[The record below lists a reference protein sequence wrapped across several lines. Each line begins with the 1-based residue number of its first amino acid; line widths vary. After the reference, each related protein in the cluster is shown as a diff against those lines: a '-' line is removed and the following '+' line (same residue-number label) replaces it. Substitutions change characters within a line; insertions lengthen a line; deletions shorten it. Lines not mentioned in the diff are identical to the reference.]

1 MQPAPTQPEAAESER
16 SRQGDRVDLEVTWE
30 QVRAVLRET
39 IDQTPFYTWFQ
50 QAVLRSLTDSTLTVA
65 VQNDFTRDWLIEN
78 YMAQIEH
85 SVHTVLSSNL
95 RVDVVVDAELAA
107 RKAPRRERPDETA
120 PTEKKLDAGKKTTKR
135 PAGLL
140 RSSDV
145 VLNPSYTFDN
155 YVVGPCNR
163 FAHAAA
169 VGVSESPGGPYNP
182 YFIHGSVGLGKTHL
196 LQSLCREILDD
207 DPDTNILFLSCET
220 FINHFID
227 AIGKGDQTKFRHKY
241 RDVDVLVVDDIHL
254 LANKERTQEE
264 FFHTFN
270 ALYNAGKQ
278 IVLSSDS
285 PPKDIPSLEERLVS
299 RFKWGLVTEIEP
311 PCYETRMAI
320 IMRKANE
327 RGIDLPEEVTKVLAE
342 RLDSNIRELEGA
354 VNKLQGF
361 SKLMGVPISMELAR
375 QCLQDVFS
383 VRRGPTSMDD
393 IAQLVTEHFDVR
405 LSELQSKK
413 RHKAIAWPRQVSMF
427 LTRRITKRSLQ
438 DIGGFYGGRD
448 HSTVLHAIKKVEET
462 LLTDGALANLI
473 ADLET
478 QLRRAAL
485 V

>member
-220 FINHFID
+220 FINHF
-227 AIGKGDQTKFRHKY
+227 
-241 RDVDVLVVDDIHL
+241 
-254 LANKERTQEE
+254 
-264 FFHTFN
+264 
-270 ALYNAGKQ
+270 
-278 IVLSSDS
+278 
-285 PPKDIPSLEERLVS
+285 
-299 RFKWGLVTEIEP
+299 
-311 PCYETRMAI
+311 M
-320 IMRKANE
+320 
-327 RGIDLPEEVTKVLAE
+327 
-342 RLDSNIRELEGA
+342 
-354 VNKLQGF
+354 
-361 SKLMGVPISMELAR
+361 
-375 QCLQDVFS
+375 
-383 VRRGPTSMDD
+383 
-393 IAQLVTEHFDVR
+393 
-405 LSELQSKK
+405 
-413 RHKAIAWPRQVSMF
+413 
-427 LTRRITKRSLQ
+427 
-438 DIGGFYGGRD
+438 
-448 HSTVLHAIKKVEET
+448 
-462 LLTDGALANLI
+462 
-473 ADLET
+473 
-478 QLRRAAL
+478 
-485 V
+485 